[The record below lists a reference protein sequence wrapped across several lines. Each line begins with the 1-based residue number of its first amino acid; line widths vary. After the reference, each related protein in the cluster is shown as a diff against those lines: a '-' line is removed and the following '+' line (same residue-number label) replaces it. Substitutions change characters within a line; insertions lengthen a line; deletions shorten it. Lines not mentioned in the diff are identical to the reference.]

1 MSDCVSFGL
10 SIHFTLFLSVFTYP
24 LLWPTCFLVSRSNPL
39 SSQLLNQKQMFP
51 ILMKISQVKIPNWH
65 HQMVCTGTSCE
76 AAFSSSSGGE
86 PNSTGDPLF
95 LILSPCLKV
104 RTFDWWESLMFV
116 EDAGWET
123 VKCQTVS
130 WKQYPVLL
138 TNADL
143 HCVPF
148 AGGVEHI
155 LLRPVSLKKCSK

>member
-1 MSDCVSFGL
+1 MYTSDCVSFGL
-10 SIHFTLFLSVFTYP
+10 SIHFTFFLSVFTYP

-123 VKCQTVS
+123 HVKQSPESNILCCWQMQIYIV
-130 WKQYPVLL
+130 YLL
-138 TNADL
+138 L
-143 HCVPF
+143 
-148 AGGVEHI
+148 GGGTYI
-155 LLRPVSLKKCSK
+155 T